1 MEPLEVFEVI
11 SQVPSEAAV
20 YRDITADVMS
30 DLRLASA
37 IGRIHVSV
45 YPVKALYIMTAILRD
60 VEMPIRISDMAV
72 TDTTY
77 ENGENYVRIMI
88 EREKYMPELTR
99 FLWNKYTPANV
110 VQADRWTI
118 LVRADETA
126 KDTKTLPDQIIANP
140 AQNMHANM
148 VEFSVRAV
156 PEGFRVR
163 YHTFVNNEF
172 LFIASED
179 IIEPRWLE
187 LGQKL
192 MADLR
197 NANVT
202 VAENDS
208 NDKNKD
214 NGVKKEKLTGKS
226 VLKKDSKKVW
236 EDL

>member
-1 MEPLEVFEVI
+1 MMEPLEVFEVI
-11 SQVPSEAAV
+11 SPVPEEAAV

-37 IGRIHVSV
+37 IGRIHVAI

-60 VEMPIRISDMAV
+60 VEMPIRISDMA
-72 TDTTY
+72 TADTAY
-77 ENGENYVRIMI
+77 ENEEDYVRITI

-99 FLWNKYTPANV
+99 FLWDRYTPANV

-118 LVRADETA
+118 LIRADEPA
-126 KDTKTLPDQIIANP
+126 KEAKALPDRIIANP

-163 YHTFVNNEF
+163 YHTFEKNEF

-179 IIEPRWLE
+179 VIEPRWLE

-197 NANVT
+197 KAKASIT
-202 VAENDS
+202 ENNSSDGM
-208 NDKNKD
+208 NR
-214 NGVKKEKLTGKS
+214 E
-226 VLKKDSKKVW
+226 SKRAR